1 VIGKVHRKTAII
13 VDDIVDTAGT
23 LTVGAQALVKRG
35 VTAVYACATHA
46 LLSGP
51 AVQRISGSA
60 IQELVVTNTIPLPP
74 EKRVDKITVLSVAP
88 LLAEAIRRVHEDRS
102 VSQLFD

>member
-1 VIGKVHRKTAII
+1 M
-13 VDDIVDTAGT
+13 
-23 LTVGAQALVKRG
+23 
-35 VTAVYACATHA
+35 YACATHA

-60 IQELVVTNTIPLPP
+60 IVELAVTNTIPLPA
-74 EKRVDKITVLSVAP
+74 EKKMEKITVLSVAP